1 MCPTGCQRI
10 EHLLPEGAVWAEL
23 AKAHGSIP
31 IVIGANME
39 EVKARG
45 RPLSGCS
52 SLLFLYSSAWKPQ
65 TTFLPQ
71 IGSEEVHSQATEV
84 TPERVESS

>member
-1 MCPTGCQRI
+1 M
-10 EHLLPEGAVWAEL
+10 WAEL

-65 TTFLPQ
+65 AGGGDGNGAQTTFLPQ

>member
-1 MCPTGCQRI
+1 M
-10 EHLLPEGAVWAEL
+10 WAEL

-52 SLLFLYSSAWKPQ
+52 SFLFLYSSAWKPQ
-65 TTFLPQ
+65 AGGGDRNGARTTFLPQ